1 MNPSST
7 LRIEAITLALVAGYV
22 DGYALRV
29 FGIYVSFMSGNTT
42 MAGIEFGQGHFLI
55 ALIPALAIAGFV
67 LGSFVGNWFAH
78 SQVPHSQRLLFIA
91 FAVLIAGFVVLNLH
105 ISGNANRSLPML
117 SVAMGMINPA
127 VTRIGGEPVS
137 LTFVT
142 GTLNKMA
149 NHLALGV
156 RRESCRMLR
165 ESGTPIS
172 TARLSK
178 LAFGWVFWQG
188 RYSPVRQ
195 PLISVYGSWF
205 PHPSLSSPS
214 ALSIVA
220 KRRPYQRKRVDRQL
234 NPQPEGYITT
244 TSAGSPNGAPP

>member
-7 LRIEAITLALVAGYV
+7 LSIEAITLALVAGYV

-42 MAGIEFGQGHFLI
+42 MAGIESGQGHFLI

-78 SQVPHSQRLLFIA
+78 SQLRHSQRLLFIA
-91 FAVLIAGFVVLNLH
+91 SAVLIAGFVVLNMH

-156 RRESCRMLR
+156 RRAGLPNAEGEWDTHFYRAALEASLWVGFLAGAIL
-165 ESGTPIS
+165 SGAASGHFGVLELVPASLALI
-172 TARLSK
+172 
-178 LAFGWVFWQG
+178 AFGLGNRGQT
-188 RYSPVRQ
+188 PT
-195 PLISVYGSWF
+195 
-205 PHPSLSSPS
+205 PSTQT
-214 ALSIVA
+214 
-220 KRRPYQRKRVDRQL
+220 R
-234 NPQPEGYITT
+234 
-244 TSAGSPNGAPP
+244 

>member
-1 MNPSST
+1 MNPSGA
-7 LRIEAITLALVAGYV
+7 LRIEAITLVLVAGYV

-42 MAGIEFGQGHFLI
+42 LAGIESGQGHFLI
-55 ALIPALAIAGFV
+55 ALIPTVTIAGFV

-78 SQVPHSQRLLFIA
+78 SQLRHSQRFLFIA
-91 FAVLIAGFVVLNLH
+91 SAVLIAGFVGLNVH
-105 ISGNANRSLPML
+105 ISGNARSLPML

-156 RRESCRMLR
+156 RRAGLPNAEGSWDTHFYRAAL
-165 ESGTPIS
+165 EAGLWLGFLAGAIFSGAAS
-172 TARLSK
+172 GHFGRLELVPASLAL
-178 LAFGWVFWQG
+178 LAFGLVNRGQT
-188 RYSPVRQ
+188 PT
-195 PLISVYGSWF
+195 
-205 PHPSLSSPS
+205 PSTQT
-214 ALSIVA
+214 
-220 KRRPYQRKRVDRQL
+220 R
-234 NPQPEGYITT
+234 
-244 TSAGSPNGAPP
+244 

>member
-7 LRIEAITLALVAGYV
+7 LKIEAISLALVAGYV

-42 MAGIEFGQGHFLI
+42 MAGIEAGQGHFLI
-55 ALIPALAIAGFV
+55 AFIPALAIAGFV

-78 SQVPHSQRLLFIA
+78 SQVRHSPRLLFIA
-91 FAVLIAGFVVLNLH
+91 SAVLIAGFVVLNLH

-156 RRESCRMLR
+156 GRARVPNAEGKWDTHFYRAALEASLWVGFLAGAIL
-165 ESGTPIS
+165 SGAASSHFGVLELVPAS
-172 TARLSK
+172 LAL
-178 LAFGWVFWQG
+178 LAFGLVNRGQT
-188 RYSPVRQ
+188 ST
-195 PLISVYGSWF
+195 
-205 PHPSLSSPS
+205 PSTQT
-214 ALSIVA
+214 
-220 KRRPYQRKRVDRQL
+220 R
-234 NPQPEGYITT
+234 
-244 TSAGSPNGAPP
+244 

>member
-1 MNPSST
+1 
-7 LRIEAITLALVAGYV
+7 
-22 DGYALRV
+22 
-29 FGIYVSFMSGNTT
+29 
-42 MAGIEFGQGHFLI
+42 MAGIESGQGHFLI

-78 SQVPHSQRLLFIA
+78 SQVRHSQRLLFIA
-91 FAVLIAGFVVLNLH
+91 SAILIAGYVVMNVH

-156 RRESCRMLR
+156 RRAGLPNAEGEWDTHFYRAALEASLWVGFLAGAIL
-165 ESGTPIS
+165 SGAASRHFGVLELVP
-172 TARLSK
+172 APLA
-178 LAFGWVFWQG
+178 LVAFGLVSRGQT
-188 RYSPVRQ
+188 PT
-195 PLISVYGSWF
+195 
-205 PHPSLSSPS
+205 PSTQT
-214 ALSIVA
+214 
-220 KRRPYQRKRVDRQL
+220 R
-234 NPQPEGYITT
+234 
-244 TSAGSPNGAPP
+244 